1 MNHQRK
7 SGSFQPAIIA
17 RQLLQN
23 KIETERKARGR
34 EIRCTQKIER
44 KCKGKGKRN
53 TLHKKLKREGKRNTP
68 IADS

>member
-23 KIETERKARGR
+23 KIETERKARAR

-44 KCKGKGKRN
+44 KSKGKRN